1 MGLKAPRGYGWL
13 TNPKKAA
20 YNRIYSRTS
29 RGCLVSLVV
38 IGILW
43 TSIFLAI
50 ASAFAGGKTVHVNG
64 YIRKDGTYVHSYNR
78 AAPGTASVHSTAGR
92 SYVPSTA
99 STSNSSSVVP
109 RVVTPA
115 QSAAPALTQQ
125 QQDEAYAQALGFRSA
140 EQYRKWKETGRVDIP
155 AGVINSGTAEKPAV
169 SSTKTT
175 PSLNNGSPYT
185 QPKLSSSLGDQ
196 RETHGKIKRSEAAK
210 HEFMQTTGYPHGRPG
225 YVVDHIVPL
234 KRGGCDC
241 PSNMQWQTIQEAKA
255 KDKWE

>member
-92 SYVPSTA
+92 SPGMSYVPSTA

-109 RVVTPA
+109 RVVAPA
-115 QSAAPALTQQ
+115 QSAHGFANQSLQRRCIGESRFAQGEGRGPGGGGHGRGALVRHAP
-125 QQDEAYAQALGFRSA
+125 RA
-140 EQYRKWKETGRVDIP
+140 EWNPDAGRA
-155 AGVINSGTAEKPAV
+155 AGVFGLPE
-169 SSTKTT
+169 
-175 PSLNNGSPYT
+175 
-185 QPKLSSSLGDQ
+185 
-196 RETHGKIKRSEAAK
+196 
-210 HEFMQTTGYPHGRPG
+210 PH
-225 YVVDHIVPL
+225 V
-234 KRGGCDC
+234 
-241 PSNMQWQTIQEAKA
+241 
-255 KDKWE
+255 